1 MPGNSFGTPDPG
13 SGGRTRPGQ
22 PARLP
27 LELNR
32 LPDRLAD
39 VVARTDGIA
48 ISRRFP
54 VRMAVIADPGLARA
68 LLTRPEGVTQGRGI
82 AALRLTLG
90 QGLLTSR
97 GELHRRQRRLVQ
109 PAFHPGQLRRYAADA
124 VTAARDRSAQWS
136 RLAASGAPVDLAE
149 EMSSLT
155 LDIVGRTL
163 FGSDLSGA
171 AEEISRAQGELLR
184 LFPRLVR
191 PGGMLAGSWPT
202 PIRHRLRGS
211 VGRLDAVVHRIID
224 SRTAAGPAGAVRLDD
239 VPQRSAEPY
248 GVQEHGVQHGVQE
261 HGVQHRDV
269 LSILLAARDEETG
282 QPMPRQQVRDEVL
295 TLLLAGHETTAV
307 ALTWAWFE
315 LSRHRQ
321 ARDWL
326 ADELGSPQAA
336 DLLDDAAWE
345 RLPRTRAVLAET
357 LRLHPPAYLMGRF
370 TTAEVPLGDWTLP
383 RSTAC
388 LISPYALHR
397 DPRSWGADVLQ
408 WRPERWVT
416 AAGDYDETAPGQ
428 PRGAYLPFGA
438 GSRMCIGAAFASME
452 ATLVLAVLGREWLA
466 EVPAG
471 YDPGLAPSVTLRTR
485 RGLPAVLH
493 PISAPAGQE
502 PIPAPAG
509 QEPV

>member
-13 SGGRTRPGQ
+13 SGGRARPARL
-22 PARLP
+22 ARLP
-27 LELNR
+27 LDLNR

-54 VRMAVIADPGLARA
+54 VRMAVIADPSLARA

-124 VTAARDRSAQWS
+124 VTAARGRSAQWS
-136 RLAASGAPVDLAE
+136 RLAAAGAPVDLAE

-224 SRTAAGPAGAVRLDD
+224 SRTV
-239 VPQRSAEPY
+239 AEP
-248 GVQEHGVQHGVQE
+248 G
-261 HGVQHRDV
+261 GVQHRDV

-282 QPMPRQQVRDEVL
+282 RPMPRQQVRDEVL

-321 ARDWL
+321 AREWL
-326 ADELGSPQAA
+326 AEELGSAHAA
-336 DLLDDAAWE
+336 DVLDDAAWE

-370 TTAEVPLGDWTLP
+370 TTADVPLGDWTLP

-397 DPRSWGADVLQ
+397 DPRSWGPDVLQ
-408 WRPERWVT
+408 WRPDRWLT
-416 AAGDYDETAPGQ
+416 ADGDYDETAPGQ
-428 PRGAYLPFGA
+428 PRGAYVPFGA

-493 PISAPAGQE
+493 PT
-502 PIPAPAG
+502 PAPAA

>member
-1 MPGNSFGTPDPG
+1 MPRTGSSVPSSGVAG
-13 SGGRTRPGQ
+13 SGVAGSVAR
-22 PARLP
+22 ARLP
-27 LELNR
+27 RLPLDLNK
-32 LPDRLAD
+32 LPDRLAE

-48 ISRRFP
+48 ISRRVP

-68 LLTRPEGVTQGRGI
+68 LLTRPDGVTQGRGI

-124 VTAARDRSAQWS
+124 VTAARARSAQWS
-136 RLAASGAPVDLAE
+136 QRAAQAGPVDLAE

-171 AEEISRAQGELLR
+171 SDEISQAQGDLLK

-224 SRTAAGPAGAVRLDD
+224 SRIAQAEHAAAP
-239 VPQRSAEPY
+239 
-248 GVQEHGVQHGVQE
+248 EHH
-261 HGVQHRDV
+261 DV

-282 QPMPRQQVRDEVL
+282 APMPRQQLRDEVL

-315 LSRHRQ
+315 LSRHPQVRE
-321 ARDWL
+321 WL
-326 ADELGSPQAA
+326 AEEVGSASAA

-345 RLPRTRAVLAET
+345 RLTRTRAVLAET

-370 TTAEVPLGDWTLP
+370 TTADVPLGSWTVP

-397 DPRSWGADVLQ
+397 DPRSWGPDVLQ
-408 WRPERWVT
+408 WRPDRWIT
-416 AAGDYDETAPGQ
+416 ADGDYDESAPGQ

-438 GSRMCIGAAFASME
+438 VSRMCIGAAFASME
-452 ATLVLAVLGREWLA
+452 ATLVLAVLSREWLA

-471 YDPGLAPSVTLRTR
+471 YDPGLQPSVTLRTR
-485 RGLPAVLH
+485 RGLPAVLR
-493 PISAPAGQE
+493 
-502 PIPAPAG
+502 PAPKPATR
-509 QEPV
+509 EAV

>member
-1 MPGNSFGTPDPG
+1 MPGNSFGTPDSG
-13 SGGRTRPGQ
+13 SGGRAQ
-22 PARLP
+22 PARLARLP
-27 LELNR
+27 LDLNR

-48 ISRRFP
+48 ISRRLP
-54 VRMAVIADPGLARA
+54 VRMAVIADPSLARA

-124 VTAARDRSAQWS
+124 VTAARGRSAQWS
-136 RLAASGAPVDLAE
+136 RLAAAGAPVDLAE

-224 SRTAAGPAGAVRLDD
+224 SRTV
-239 VPQRSAEPY
+239 AEP
-248 GVQEHGVQHGVQE
+248 G
-261 HGVQHRDV
+261 GVQHRDV

-282 QPMPRQQVRDEVL
+282 RPMPRQQVRDEVL

-321 ARDWL
+321 AREWL
-326 ADELGSPQAA
+326 AEELGSAHAA

-370 TTAEVPLGDWTLP
+370 TTADVPLGDWTLP

-397 DPRSWGADVLQ
+397 DPRSWGPDVLQ
-408 WRPERWVT
+408 WRPDRWLT
-416 AAGDYDETAPGQ
+416 ADGDYDETAPGQ
-428 PRGAYLPFGA
+428 PRGAYVPFGA

-493 PISAPAGQE
+493 PT
-502 PIPAPAG
+502 PAPAA